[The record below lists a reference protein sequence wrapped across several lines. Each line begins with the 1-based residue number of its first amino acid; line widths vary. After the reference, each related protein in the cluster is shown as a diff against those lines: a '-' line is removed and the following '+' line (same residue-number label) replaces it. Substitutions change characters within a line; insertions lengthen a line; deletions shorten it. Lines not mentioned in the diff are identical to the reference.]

1 MKILTTLGESP
12 PCKRDPKRV
21 DGHHIPGWMSEVELY
36 WLSQQAKRH
45 DSIVEVGSWR
55 GRSSYALAKN
65 CPGRVIC
72 VDHFNGGDCDKVSV
86 QAGKDVKR
94 DFLRHMKSFM
104 GKKAFLVEKTSL
116 EAAKMCNERV
126 DMVFIDG
133 SHDYE
138 SVRNDILAWLPK
150 TKVLLCGHDFFYD
163 DVKKAVQSI
172 FGKDAKTG
180 YGGIWYVEV
189 ARGVGKID

>member
-1 MKILTTLGESP
+1 MKILTTLGESA

-45 DSIVEVGSWR
+45 DSIVEIGSWK

-72 VDHFNGGDCDKVSV
+72 VDDFSLGGT
-86 QAGKDVKR
+86 KR
-94 DFLRHMKSFM
+94 AFLKSMKSYL

-133 SHDYE
+133 SHDFE
-138 SVRNDILAWLPK
+138 SVRNDILAWLPNA
-150 TKVLLCGHDFFYD
+150 KVLICGHDYFEK
-163 DVKKAVQSI
+163 DVQKAVHSI
-172 FGKDAKTG
+172 FGNDVKRGFGT
-180 YGGIWYVEV
+180 IWYVEV
-189 ARGVGKID
+189 ARGVGRIE